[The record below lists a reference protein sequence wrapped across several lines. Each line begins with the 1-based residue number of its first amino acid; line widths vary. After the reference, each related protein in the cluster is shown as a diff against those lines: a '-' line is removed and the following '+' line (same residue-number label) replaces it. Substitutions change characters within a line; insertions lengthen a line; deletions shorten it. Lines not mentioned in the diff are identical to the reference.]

1 MIPLQSR
8 FLPTIICRGLKFW
21 DLLLKYTYLR
31 KFQICSSKFVHID
44 LISMLINIFFVM
56 TVWQNNTECL
66 SLGNLMLVGL
76 ELTNT
81 VCRSPFSQSLEK
93 DKPWTSGQTLK
104 LISSLYLWRRKI
116 FKHRHLQNITEVD
129 QHMRCPFRPAGDVQ
143 AGCNHMGVL
152 PASKNE
158 QRKVVGS
165 GFTHRH

>member
-1 MIPLQSR
+1 MQGAKILRLIAKIYVPAKVSDMFFQVRTHRSD
-8 FLPTIICRGLKFW
+8 INVN
-21 DLLLKYTYLR
+21 KY
-31 KFQICSSKFVHID
+31 
-44 LISMLINIFFVM
+44 FFVM

-104 LISSLYLWRRKI
+104 LISYLYLWRRKI
-116 FKHRHLQNITEVD
+116 FKNRHLQNVTEVD